1 MLHLATKRPRSTRA
15 DLARSATAIVLF
27 LTLAACQNEKAT
39 TSEARP
45 VRVVTVEAGKLAN
58 DVQLSG
64 EIQAE
69 KNVGLAFRI
78 GGRVAERPVNVGD
91 RVTAGQVI
99 ARLAPTLEQNA
110 VTAAKAALEAARGEV
125 DTARNTFARQE
136 RLMAQGFTTRPRFDQ
151 ALKAQE
157 TAQAQLENAEAQ
169 LELAQDRLGFT
180 ELRSGVA
187 GIVTARNV
195 EPGEVVQPGQV
206 VVQLAREDGRDAVFN
221 VPARLL
227 ETQAG
232 DSTIRVALADAPTV
246 TALGRVR
253 EVAPQADPVT
263 RTFQV
268 RVGLQDPPEAMRLGS
283 TVVGTLQLTSDSIV
297 SIPASALT
305 QQGASPAVWVV
316 DPAKST
322 VSLRNVDVL
331 RFDPGQVIVS
341 QGLEPGEVIVSG
353 GIQALHL
360 GQRVR
365 QLPPPA
371 PAGRTA
377 AASPPQGR
385 NGVPPT

>member
-1 MLHLATKRPRSTRA
+1 MVSLSARWTRSP
-15 DLARSATAIVLF
+15 DPSLVRSAAVALLVLM
-27 LTLAACQNEKAT
+27 LAACQDEKAAPA
-39 TSEARP
+39 EGRP
-45 VRVVTVEAGKLAN
+45 VRVVKVEAGKLAN
-58 DVQLSG
+58 DIRLSG

-78 GGRVAERPVNVGD
+78 GGRVVERSVNVGD
-91 RVTAGQVI
+91 NVKAGQPI
-99 ARLAPTLEQNA
+99 ARLDPTLEQNA
-110 VTAAKAALEAARGEV
+110 LTAAKAALEAARGEV
-125 DTARNTFARQE
+125 GTARSTFARQE
-136 RLMAQGFTTRPRFDQ
+136 QLMAQGFTTRPRFDQ

-157 TAQAQLENAEAQ
+157 AAQAQLENAEAQ
-169 LELAQDRLGFT
+169 VELAQDRLGFT
-180 ELRSGVA
+180 ELRAGVA
-187 GIVTARNV
+187 GVVTARNI

-232 DSTIRVALADAPTV
+232 DSTIQIVLADAPTV

-283 TVVGTLQLTSDSIV
+283 TVVGTLELSSDAIV

-305 QQGASPAVWVV
+305 QQGLSPAVWIV

-331 RFDPGQVIVS
+331 RFDPGRVIIS
-341 QGLEPGEVIVSG
+341 QGLEPGEIIVSG
-353 GIQALHL
+353 GIQALHP
-360 GQRVR
+360 GQRVL
-365 QLPPPA
+365 QLPPTPK
-371 PAGRTA
+371 AGRTA
-377 AASPPQGR
+377 AALPLSRRPATPPS
-385 NGVPPT
+385 

>member
-1 MLHLATKRPRSTRA
+1 MMNLSAKRFRPVDA
-15 DLARSATAIVLF
+15 GLVRSAVAAALA
-27 LTLAACQNEKAT
+27 LTLAACQNEKAAT
-39 TSEARP
+39 TEARP
-45 VRVVTVEAGKLAN
+45 VRVVTVEAGKFAN
-58 DVQLSG
+58 DIQLSG

-69 KNVGLAFRI
+69 KNIGLAFRI
-78 GGRVAERPVNVGD
+78 AGRVSERPVNVGD
-91 RVTAGQVI
+91 NVKAGQLI

-110 VTAAKAALEAARGEV
+110 LTAAKSALEAARGEV
-125 DTARNTFARQE
+125 STARSTFARQE

-157 TAQAQLENAEAQ
+157 AAQAQLENAEAQ
-169 LELAQDRLGFT
+169 VELAQDRLGFT
-180 ELRSGVA
+180 ELRAAVPGV
-187 GIVTARNV
+187 VTARNV

-232 DSTIRVALADAPTV
+232 DSAIRVALADTPTV

-283 TVVGTLQLTSDSIV
+283 TVVGTLEISSDAIV

-305 QQGASPAVWVV
+305 QQGLSPAVWVV

-331 RFDPGQVIVS
+331 RFDPGRVVVS
-341 QGLEPGEVIVSG
+341 QGLEPGEIIVSG

-365 QLPPPA
+365 QLPPA
-371 PAGRTA
+371 PEAGRTA
-377 AASPPQGR
+377 SASQPPGR
-385 NGVPPT
+385 TPMPPS